1 MQKKIF
7 LQIGLFFLALII
19 TLITFNKYFDKSEK
33 KLSTDSQN
41 TSKQKINNK
50 NTNNII
56 KNIYYISNDNADNVY
71 EIMSD
76 LGEIDINNPSII
88 LMTDVTAKITFV
100 NSEPIII
107 TSKYA
112 KYNNENYETIFNENI
127 LVNYE
132 NHNIR
137 AEGMTLSMEENLAI
151 LNKDIFYNNSDIELI
166 ADRVEIDLMTKES
179 KIFMDN
185 SHKKV
190 QITGKDKN
198 GNY

>member
-19 TLITFNKYFDKSEK
+19 ILITFNKYFDKSEK

>member
-7 LQIGLFFLALII
+7 LQIGLFFVALII
-19 TLITFNKYFDKSEK
+19 TLITFNKYFDKSVK

-41 TSKQKINNK
+41 TSKQKINNE

-88 LMTDVTAKITFV
+88 LMTDVTAKISFV

-127 LVNYE
+127 SVNYE

>member
-1 MQKKIF
+1 
-7 LQIGLFFLALII
+7 
-19 TLITFNKYFDKSEK
+19 
-33 KLSTDSQN
+33 
-41 TSKQKINNK
+41 
-50 NTNNII
+50 
-56 KNIYYISNDNADNVY
+56 
-71 EIMSD
+71 MSD